1 MTASPKEICRE
12 ALRERIL
19 LQDLAPGTELD
30 EGRIAADF
38 GLSRTP
44 LREIFQVLAGEGYL
58 RLEANRG
65 ARVVSLELATVRAFL
80 QTAPLILATAARLAA
95 EVRGGAG
102 LEPLKAAQLRF
113 QQALEGG
120 DDGAAALADHGFHT
134 QLGEMGANPYMLP
147 ALNRVLID
155 QTRLSRGVF
164 SPGSK
169 KERKLVKKAV
179 QQHEAL
185 IAAIESGAADQ
196 AADLA
201 LQHWELSRGHMEG
214 FLRPD
219 PLPMVPVAQAE
230 STA

>member
-19 LQDLAPGTELD
+19 LQDLPPGAELD

-65 ARVVSLELATVRAFL
+65 ARVVSLELASLRAFL

-95 EVRGGAG
+95 EVRGGEG
-102 LEPLKAAQLRF
+102 LEALKAAQLRF
-113 QQALEGG
+113 QQALESA
-120 DDGAAALADHGFHT
+120 DDGAAALADHGFHA
-134 QLGEMGANPYMLP
+134 QVGEMAANPYMLP
-147 ALNRVLID
+147 ALNRLLID
-155 QTRLSRGVF
+155 QTRLSRGLY
-164 SPGSK
+164 SPGTK

-185 IAAIESGAADQ
+185 IGAIETGAADQ

-201 LQHWELSRGHMEG
+201 LQHWELSRGHMES

-219 PLPMVPVAQAE
+219 PLPMAPVAQGAG
-230 STA
+230 AA